1 MSDLFLLIV
10 AFGITFGL
18 QHKVSFLWGKS
29 KFLDSMLS
37 CAYCTGFHAG
47 WITWLLYISGEV
59 LAESMK
65 LDQLSWID
73 PILLAFASAGFA
85 YLADAASRWME
96 SNSEPL
102 DEDTEEVDDVHH

>member
-1 MSDLFLLIV
+1 MNELFLLLV

-29 KFLDSMLS
+29 NFFDRMLS

-47 WITWLLYISGEV
+47 WITWLLYIGGEV
-59 LAESMK
+59 LAENAV
-65 LDQLSWID
+65 LSDLSLID

-85 YLADAASRWME
+85 YLADAASRWLE

-102 DEDTEEVDDVHH
+102 DEDTEEG